1 LPDVYEGSPTIVT
14 AYFAIVPKIA
24 ILFTLI
30 NLTVNIFVPLQ
41 VYLIPLFI
49 STAVASIFVGAIG
62 AINQSKIKRLVAYSA
77 ILNIG

>member
-1 LPDVYEGSPTIVT
+1 VYEGSPTIVT

-30 NLTVNIFVPLQ
+30 NLTLNSFIALQ
-41 VYLIPLFI
+41 EYIIPLFMA
-49 STAVASIFVGAIG
+49 TAIGSLIVGAIG
-62 AINQSKIKRLVAYSA
+62 AINQAKMKRLIAYSA